1 MGRISKV
8 VERWVAEKWDIQP
21 SLKWKDDDT
30 SATLKLNRIIDCG
43 ECDFYLEINEA
54 KDFLGMYL
62 YGPAEIPDK
71 KLLLS
76 MDAIA
81 LINSDLFLGNV
92 ELLRVEKSWFR
103 YRAGIDVEDGALSTT
118 MLSNMWSSAESV
130 MNQYYPALMSI
141 CYSGIAPSLAIAQAR
156 GEDADESPFDQNLA
170 DALAAKPVL
179 EEGAFQ
185 SPVLDACATELKQA
199 ISIKADN
206 DAWKL
211 VGHGIVVVHDDMGRA
226 CEMLRNVA
234 TTAGMNFVR
243 IESEDVFD
251 IPLKRINPFGN
262 AAPIVVYL
270 EPGDWM
276 TKSLD
281 RGAEDSYSIKIVAF
295 REALIDQ
302 MEAFDCEFPI
312 IYATSAYKLDDVSPM
327 LRKHDRFDRYFHIPQ
342 LTPEQSGREF
352 VALFDPENCDESITC
367 HLGKVGELLAD
378 EFDNTHLRRLVARNA
393 LRLVKREGRVL
404 TFVDLVAMSIHGLG
418 DSDEADKGT
427 ENSWRHTAVHEAGHA
442 AIALIDSEGKNVP
455 EYSSIISQRSS
466 KGVVMESI
474 EYNFAKGDLHTY
486 ADFLHKVHISL
497 AGRAAE
503 EVVYG
508 PGGISNGSRT
518 DLKTCSKM
526 ASRAF
531 AQWGFAPLM
540 NDVESSAS
548 NLAVIIGEPTPSE
561 FAHNETLTREFLAT
575 EYKRVVDMLIR
586 HRGLLDA
593 IADQLLQNSVL
604 DQREL
609 AALYLVQCVPK

>member
-30 SATLKLNRIIDCG
+30 SATLKLNRIIECG
-43 ECDFYLEINEA
+43 ECDFYVEINEA
-54 KDFLGMYL
+54 KDFLVMYL

-71 KLLLS
+71 KLLLT

-81 LINSDLFLGNV
+81 LINSDMTIGNV
-92 ELLRVEKSWFR
+92 ELLRAEKSWFR

-118 MLSNMWSSAESV
+118 MLNNMWSSAESV

-141 CYSGIAPSLAIAQAR
+141 CYSGIAPSQAIAQAR
-156 GEDADESPFDQNLA
+156 GEDADESPFEQNLT
-170 DALAAKPVL
+170 DAPAVNPALQ
-179 EEGAFQ
+179 ECTFQ
-185 SPVLDACATELKQA
+185 SPVLDAWAQELKQA
-199 ISIKADN
+199 IATKADN
-206 DAWKL
+206 DAWRL

-234 TTAGMNFVR
+234 TTAGIGFVR

-251 IPLKRINPFGN
+251 IPLKLFNPFGN

-276 TKSLD
+276 SKSID
-281 RGAEDSYSIKIVAF
+281 RGAEDGYSMKIIAF
-295 REALIDQ
+295 RDALVDQ
-302 MEAFDCEFPI
+302 MNAFDGEFPI

-342 LTPEQSGREF
+342 LTAEQSGREF
-352 VALFDPENCDESITC
+352 VALFDPENCDETIIC

-378 EFDNTHLRRLVARNA
+378 EFDNIHLRRLVARNS
-393 LRLVKREGRVL
+393 LRLVKRKGRAL
-404 TFVDLVAMSIHGLG
+404 TFMDLVAMSIQGLG
-418 DSDEADKGT
+418 DSDESEKGT
-427 ENSWRHTAVHEAGHA
+427 ENSWRHTAIHEAGHA
-442 AIALIDSEGKNVP
+442 AIALIDSDGKNVP
-455 EYSSIISQRSS
+455 EYSSIISHRSS
-466 KGVVMESI
+466 KGVVLESI

-503 EVVYG
+503 EVVFG
-508 PGGISNGSRT
+508 QNGISNGSRS
-518 DLKTCSKM
+518 DLRSCSKM
-526 ASRAF
+526 SSRAF
-531 AQWGFAPLM
+531 AHWGFSPQM
-540 NDVESSAS
+540 NDVKSSAS

-561 FAHNETLTREFLAT
+561 FAYNETLTREFLAT
-575 EYKRVVDMLIR
+575 EYQKVVDMLIR

-609 AALYLVQCVPK
+609 AALYHGQCVPK